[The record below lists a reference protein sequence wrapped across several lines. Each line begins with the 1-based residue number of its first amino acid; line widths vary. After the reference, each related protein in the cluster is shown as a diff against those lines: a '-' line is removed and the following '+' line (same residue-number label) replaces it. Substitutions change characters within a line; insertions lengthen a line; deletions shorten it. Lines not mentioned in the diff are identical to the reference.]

1 MSAIIKPATPQSII
15 RRKTVYTRQSGLN
28 GSETRIPT
36 QKTERTRFVHP
47 KSLYITRFEKAF
59 SAAC

>member
-1 MSAIIKPATPQSII
+1 MSATINAALCQRLI